1 MRTDS
6 EKYCFNCGS
15 VIDSKASVC
24 PTCHV
29 PQPDSPQNKPF
40 NYRWLITLLLCWFL
54 GIFGVHRFY
63 LGRVG
68 TGILML
74 ITLGGLGIW
83 YLIDLIMV
91 IVGGMKDG
99 DGKYVKPQLV

>member
-1 MRTDS
+1 
-6 EKYCFNCGS
+6 
-15 VIDSKASVC
+15 
-24 PTCHV
+24 
-29 PQPDSPQNKPF
+29 
-40 NYRWLITLLLCWFL
+40 LLCWFL

-99 DGKYVKPQLV
+99 DWKYVKPQLV